1 MPGRESVPDE
11 PVDREAF
18 PRFERAFFDSTEDFT
33 VIGAGSLGGKARGL
47 AFIHQFLASH
57 FDSARFPNVDIHIP
71 RLTVIT
77 TDAFDAFMK
86 ENDLAGIAA
95 SDESDDRIAH
105 AFQKGSIPA
114 TIVGDLRAL
123 IAAVHQPLA
132 VRSSSKLEDALL
144 HPFAGV
150 YETKMIPNN
159 QLDVETRFRKL
170 VEAIKFVWASTFF
183 REAKSYIRSTG
194 RAADEEKMAV
204 IIQEVVGRR
213 HGERF
218 YPDVSGVG
226 RSYNF
231 YPMGHAEPKDG
242 VVNLALGLGKTIVDG
257 GLAWNYVPAYPRANP
272 PYGTLRDLLYQTQT
286 TFWAVNMGKPPAFD
300 PIKETEYLVQS
311 ELEAA
316 EVDGTLRYAA
326 STYDAASDRLVSGIA
341 IEGPRV
347 LTFAPLIRLDVYPI
361 NDLLQA
367 LLRAAEEAV
376 NAPVEIEFAIALP
389 ASSDEKA
396 QFGFLQLRPM
406 VVSGE
411 EIVVSDEDLSSPAN
425 FASSEAVLGNGAC
438 DEIADI
444 VYVRQDSFDTSETRT
459 IAAEVERLNR
469 ALVRE
474 GRPYLLIGYGRWGS
488 SDPWLGIPVTWAQIS
503 GAKAIVES
511 SLPGIQADPS
521 QGSHF
526 FHNITSFR
534 VFYFSVRHTDRHPID
549 WGWLQ
554 RQGHVTE
561 TTYVRHAR
569 LDGPL
574 RIRVDG
580 RTGRGVIVR
589 PDPGGDS

>member
-1 MPGRESVPDE
+1 MPG
-11 PVDREAF
+11 DRTDGGSF
-18 PRFERAFFDSTEDFT
+18 PRFDRAFFSSTEDFT

-47 AFIHQFLASH
+47 AFVRQLLESEIDA
-57 FDSARFPNVDIHIP
+57 ARFPNIDIRIP
-71 RLTVIT
+71 RLTVIS
-77 TDAFDAFMK
+77 TDAFDAFIR
-86 ENDLAGIAA
+86 ENDLTDIAA

-105 AFQKGSIPA
+105 AFQRGSIPA

-123 IAAVHQPLA
+123 IQQVHQPLA
-132 VRSSSKLEDALL
+132 VRSSSRLEDALL

-159 QLDVETRFRKL
+159 QLDAESRFSKL

-194 RAADEEKMAV
+194 RSAGEEKMAV

-213 HGERF
+213 HGDRF

-231 YPMGHAEPKDG
+231 YPMGHAEPRDG

-257 GLAWNYVPAYPRANP
+257 GLTWSYVPAYPRANP

-286 TFWAVNMGKPPAFD
+286 TFWTVNMGKPPAYD
-300 PIKETEYLVQS
+300 PIRETEYLLKLD
-311 ELEAA
+311 LETA
-316 EVDGTLRYAA
+316 EADGSLKFAA
-326 STYDAASDRLVSGIA
+326 STYDAASDRLVYGTA

-347 LTFAPLIRLDVYPI
+347 LTFAPLIRLDAYPI
-361 NDLLQA
+361 NELLQT
-367 LLRAAEEAV
+367 LLQTAERAV
-376 NAPVEIEFAIALP
+376 NAPVEIEFAITIP
-389 ASSDEKA
+389 ADSSERA

-411 EIVVSDEDLSSPAN
+411 EIVVTDEDLAAEGN
-425 FASSEAVLGNGAC
+425 LAASEAVLGNGC
-438 DEIADI
+438 VNEITDL
-444 VYVRQDSFDTSETRT
+444 VYVRPDSFDTSLTRT
-459 IAAEVERLNR
+459 IAAEIDQVNRKLVE
-469 ALVRE
+469 A
-474 GRPYLLIGYGRWGS
+474 GRPYLLIGFGRWGS
-488 SDPWLGIPVTWAQIS
+488 SDPWLGIPVKWAQIS

-526 FHNITSFR
+526 FHNITSFK

-549 WGWLQ
+549 WGWLD
-554 RQGHVTE
+554 RQDLVLESPH
-561 TTYVRHAR
+561 VRHAR
-569 LDGPL
+569 LSRPL
-574 RIRVDG
+574 RIKVDG
-580 RTGRGVIVR
+580 RSGRGVIVR
-589 PDPGGDS
+589 PDGGGDS

>member
-1 MPGRESVPDE
+1 MPKERHDGD
-11 PVDREAF
+11 AF

-47 AFIHQFLASH
+47 AFIQQILADG
-57 FDSARFPNVDIHIP
+57 FDASRFPTVEIRIP
-71 RLTVIT
+71 RLTVLT
-77 TDAFDAFMK
+77 TDAFDAFVR

-95 SDESDDRIAH
+95 SDEPDDRIAH
-105 AFQKGSIPA
+105 AFQRGSIPA

-123 IAAVHQPLA
+123 IEKVHQPLA

-159 QLDVETRFRKL
+159 QLDAESRFRKL

-194 RAADEEKMAV
+194 RTPDEEKMAV
-204 IIQEVVGRR
+204 IIQEVVGQR

-286 TFWAVNMGKPPAFD
+286 AYWAVNMGKPPAYD
-300 PIKETEYLVQS
+300 PIRETEYLVHS
-311 ELEAA
+311 GLETA
-316 EVDGTLRYAA
+316 EADGTLRYAA
-326 STYDAASDRLVSGIA
+326 STYDPSSDRLVMGTA
-341 IEGPRV
+341 IDGPRV

-361 NDLLQA
+361 NDLLQT
-367 LLRAAEEAV
+367 LLRTAEQAV
-376 NAPVEIEFAIALP
+376 NAPVEIEFAITLP
-389 ASSDEKA
+389 SDSSEKA
-396 QFGFLQLRPM
+396 RFGFLQMRPM
-406 VVSGE
+406 VVSNE
-411 EIVVSDEDLSSPAN
+411 EIVVTDEDLTSPAN
-425 FASSEAVLGNGAC
+425 LAASEAVLGNGETA
-438 DEIADI
+438 EISDI
-444 VYVRQDSFDTSETRT
+444 VYVRQDTFDTSRTRT
-459 IAAEVERLNR
+459 IAAEVEAMNR
-469 ALVRE
+469 KLVDE
-474 GRPYLLIGYGRWGS
+474 KRPYLLIGYGRWGT

-549 WGWLQ
+549 WGWLEG
-554 RQGHVTE
+554 QGHLAE
-561 TTYVRHAR
+561 TPHVRHAR
-569 LDGPL
+569 LKRPL

-580 RTGRGVIVR
+580 RTGRGIIVR
-589 PDPGGDS
+589 PDGGSKS

>member
-1 MPGRESVPDE
+1 VPG
-11 PVDREAF
+11 DRIDGEAF

-47 AFIHQFLASH
+47 AFIQQILSSNADLSP
-57 FDSARFPNVDIHIP
+57 FPNIDVGIP
-71 RLTVIT
+71 RLTVLS
-77 TDAFDAFMK
+77 TDAFDAFIK
-86 ENDLAGIAA
+86 ENDLRAIAA
-95 SDESDDRIAH
+95 SDEPDDRIAH

-123 IAAVHQPLA
+123 IEKIHQPLA

-159 QLDVETRFRKL
+159 QVDVETRFRKL

-194 RAADEEKMAV
+194 RSADEEKMAV

-213 HGERF
+213 HDERF

-257 GLAWNYVPAYPRANP
+257 GLAWNYVPSYPRANP

-286 TFWAVNMGKPPAFD
+286 SFWAVNMGKPPAYD
-300 PIKETEYLVQS
+300 PIKETEYLVQ
-311 ELEAA
+311 LDLDAA
-316 EVDGTLRYAA
+316 EADGTLRYAA
-326 STYDAASDRLVSGIA
+326 STYDAASDRLVSGTA

-347 LTFAPLIRLDVYPI
+347 LTFAPLIRLDPYPI
-361 NDLLQA
+361 NELLQT
-367 LLRAAEEAV
+367 LLRIAERAV
-376 NAPVEIEFAIALP
+376 NAPVEIEFAITLP
-389 ASSDEKA
+389 ANSNEKA
-396 QFGFLQLRPM
+396 RFGFLQMRPM
-406 VVSGE
+406 VVSSE
-411 EIVVSDEDLSSPAN
+411 EIVVTDEDLDAPENLA
-425 FASSEAVLGNGAC
+425 ASAAVLGNGSN
-438 DEIADI
+438 EGISDI
-444 VYVRQDSFDTSETRT
+444 VYLRRDTFDTSVTRT
-459 IAAEVERLNR
+459 IAAEIEGLNR
-469 ALVRE
+469 ALVE
-474 GRPYLLIGYGRWGS
+474 SGRPYLLIGFGRWGS
-488 SDPWLGIPVTWAQIS
+488 SDPWLGIPVKWAQIS

-534 VFYFSVRHTDRHPID
+534 VFYFSVRHTDRYPID
-549 WGWLQ
+549 WDWLDLQ
-554 RQGHVTE
+554 DLAME
-561 TTYVRHAR
+561 TPHVRHVR
-569 LDGPL
+569 LTRPL
-574 RIRVDG
+574 RIKVDG
-580 RTGRGVIVR
+580 RTGRGVICR
-589 PDPGGDS
+589 PDGGSSS

>member
-1 MPGRESVPDE
+1 MPKERHDGD
-11 PVDREAF
+11 AF

-47 AFIHQFLASH
+47 AFIQQILADG
-57 FDSARFPNVDIHIP
+57 FDASRFPTVDIRIP
-71 RLTVIT
+71 RLTVLT
-77 TDAFDAFMK
+77 TDAFDAFLK
-86 ENDLAGIAA
+86 ENDLAEIAA
-95 SDESDDRIAH
+95 SDEPDDRIAH
-105 AFQKGSIPA
+105 AFQRGSIPA

-123 IAAVHQPLA
+123 IEKVHQPLA

-159 QLDVETRFRKL
+159 QLDAETRFRKL

-194 RAADEEKMAV
+194 RTPDEEKMAV
-204 IIQEVVGRR
+204 IIQEVVGQR

-286 TFWAVNMGKPPAFD
+286 AYWAVNMGKPPAYD
-300 PIKETEYLVQS
+300 PIRETEYLVHS
-311 ELEAA
+311 GLETA
-316 EVDGTLRYAA
+316 EADGTLRYAA
-326 STYDAASDRLVSGIA
+326 STYDPSSDRLVMGTA
-341 IEGPRV
+341 IDGPRV
-347 LTFAPLIRLDVYPI
+347 LTFAPLIRLDIYPI
-361 NDLLQA
+361 NDLLQT
-367 LLRAAEEAV
+367 LLRTAEQAV
-376 NAPVEIEFAIALP
+376 NAPVEIEFAITLP
-389 ASSDEKA
+389 SDSSEKA
-396 QFGFLQLRPM
+396 RFGFLQMRPM
-406 VVSGE
+406 VVSNE
-411 EIVVSDEDLSSPAN
+411 EIVVADEDLTSPAN
-425 FASSEAVLGNGAC
+425 LAASEAVLGNGETA
-438 DEIADI
+438 EISDI
-444 VYVRQDSFDTSETRT
+444 VYVRRDTFDTSRTRA
-459 IAAEVERLNR
+459 IAAEVEGMNR
-469 ALVRE
+469 QLVE
-474 GRPYLLIGYGRWGS
+474 AGRPYLLIGYGRWGS

-549 WGWLQ
+549 WSWLES
-554 RQGHVTE
+554 QGHLAE
-561 TTYVRHAR
+561 TPHVRHAR
-569 LDGPL
+569 LKRPL

-589 PDPGGDS
+589 PDGGSKS

>member
-1 MPGRESVPDE
+1 VSNERQSGETL
-11 PVDREAF
+11 

-47 AFIHQFLASH
+47 AFIQQILATR
-57 FDSARFPNVDIHIP
+57 FDASRFPGVDVRIP
-71 RLTVIT
+71 RLIVLT
-77 TDAFDAFMK
+77 TDAFDAFVK
-86 ENDLAGIAA
+86 ENDLAEIAA
-95 SDESDDRIAH
+95 SDEPDDRIAH

-123 IAAVHQPLA
+123 IEKVHQPLA

-159 QLDVETRFRKL
+159 QLDAETRFRKL

-183 REAKSYIRSTG
+183 REAKSYIRTAG
-194 RAADEEKMAV
+194 RSPDEEKMAV
-204 IIQEVVGRR
+204 IIQEVVGQR
-213 HGERF
+213 HGDRF
-218 YPDVSGVG
+218 YPDVAGVG

-257 GLAWNYVPAYPRANP
+257 GLAWSYVPAYPRANP

-286 TFWAVNMGKPPAFD
+286 SYWAVNMGKPPAFD
-300 PIKETEYLVQS
+300 PIRETEYLLQ
-311 ELEAA
+311 LGLDTAEA
-316 EVDGTLRYAA
+316 DGALKYAA
-326 STYDAASDRLVSGIA
+326 STYDPSSDRLVMGTA
-341 IEGPRV
+341 IDGPRV

-361 NDLLQA
+361 NELLQT
-367 LLRAAEEAV
+367 LLKTAEQAV
-376 NAPVEIEFAIALP
+376 NAPVEIEFAITLP
-389 ASSDEKA
+389 ADSGEKA
-396 QFGFLQLRPM
+396 RFGFLQMRPM
-406 VVSGE
+406 VVSNE
-411 EIVVSDEDLSSPAN
+411 EIVVTDEDLVSLENLA
-425 FASSEAVLGNGAC
+425 ASEAVLGNGEAT
-438 DEIADI
+438 EISDI
-444 VYVRQDSFDTSETRT
+444 VYVRRDTFDTSQTRS
-459 IAAEVERLNR
+459 IASEVEGLNR
-469 ALVRE
+469 QLADA
-474 GRPYLLIGYGRWGS
+474 GRPYLLIGYGRWGT

-511 SLPGIQADPS
+511 SLPGIQTDPS

-534 VFYFSVRHTDRHPID
+534 VFYFSVRHTDPHPIE
-549 WGWLQ
+549 WGWLES
-554 RQGHVTE
+554 QGHVAE
-561 TTYVRHAR
+561 TPHVRLVR
-569 LDGPL
+569 LKRPL

-589 PDPGGDS
+589 PDGGGKS